1 MSRAKTGTIS
11 RTIRYIPC
19 QAEPGIFRNEFL
31 CFLDALDPEH
41 PDRTILVQ
49 VLVDSSEIKE
59 LQGKPER
66 GRPVSALLRVG
77 YAGSRRGLAHI
88 ILPQPAVPVG
98 DSMIVKD
105 EVLSG

>member
-1 MSRAKTGTIS
+1 MSRAKVSTPSGA
-11 RTIRYIPC
+11 IRYIPC

-31 CFLDALDPEH
+31 CFIDALDPAH
-41 PDRTILVQ
+41 PDRPILVQ

-66 GRPVSALLRVG
+66 GRPVRALLRVG
-77 YAGSRRGLAHI
+77 YAGSRRGLAHV
-88 ILPQPAVPVG
+88 ILPQPAIPVG
-98 DSMIVKD
+98 ESMIVKD